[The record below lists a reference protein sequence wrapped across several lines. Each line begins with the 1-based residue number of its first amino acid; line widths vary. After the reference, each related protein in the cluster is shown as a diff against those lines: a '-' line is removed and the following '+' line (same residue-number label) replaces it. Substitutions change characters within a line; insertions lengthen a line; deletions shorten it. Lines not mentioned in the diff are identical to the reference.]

1 MPDFF
6 SFTRYE
12 TTGGKKMQ
20 KRPIPFTDPYGSRY
34 LYQMPQRCSVSA
46 EILSFAL
53 RTEAS
58 PREKVDRS
66 FTRVG
71 FPSGFEES
79 RKREK
84 RWRINRRTTSERA
97 SVCRRSARIVDR
109 RLTRS
114 IVQIFNSST
123 IEIRRLRMNS
133 EGRRK
138 GEQEARKG
146 RKKTLCDP
154 SSLLLAP
161 TLRVLIEIEG
171 ESFQCGVGHT

>member
-1 MPDFF
+1 
-6 SFTRYE
+6 
-12 TTGGKKMQ
+12 MQ

-84 RWRINRRTTSERA
+84 RWRINRRTTSERLPTFGED
-97 SVCRRSARIVDR
+97 RRSSVNALDR
-109 RLTRS
+109 S
-114 IVQIFNSST
+114 NF
-123 IEIRRLRMNS
+123 
-133 EGRRK
+133 
-138 GEQEARKG
+138 
-146 RKKTLCDP
+146 
-154 SSLLLAP
+154 
-161 TLRVLIEIEG
+161 
-171 ESFQCGVGHT
+171 